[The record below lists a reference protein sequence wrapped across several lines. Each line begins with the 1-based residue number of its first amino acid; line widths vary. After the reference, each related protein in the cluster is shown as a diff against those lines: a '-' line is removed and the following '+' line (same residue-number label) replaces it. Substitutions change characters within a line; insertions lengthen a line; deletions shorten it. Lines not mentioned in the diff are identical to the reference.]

1 MNEQLQHDLEVR
13 ASERLKQWV
22 KDTEELFDA
31 GGLSS
36 GHAHEAII
44 KQLVFALSVAI
55 PKWTRGVTDE
65 VFVDLFR
72 KSLQKARARIE
83 QEHYNRR
90 AT

>member
-1 MNEQLQHDLEVR
+1 MDGQLQKDLER
-13 ASERLKQWV
+13 RTAERLERWIR
-22 KDTEELFDA
+22 DSEELFDA

-44 KQLVFALSVAI
+44 KQLVFALSMAI

-65 VFVDLFR
+65 QFVELFR
-72 KSLQKARARIE
+72 LALQRARGRLE

>member
-1 MNEQLQHDLEVR
+1 MSDQLQKDLERR
-13 ASERLKQWV
+13 AGERLKQWV
-22 KDTEELFDA
+22 HDCEELFDA

-55 PKWTRGVTDE
+55 PKWTRGITDE
-65 VFVDLFR
+65 QFVELFR
-72 KSLQKARARIE
+72 AALQRARGHIE
-83 QEHYNRR
+83 QEHYDRR

>member
-1 MNEQLQHDLEVR
+1 MSDQLQKDLER
-13 ASERLKQWV
+13 RTGEKLEQWI
-22 KDTEELFDA
+22 KDCEVLFYA

-44 KQLVFALSVAI
+44 KELVFALSMAI
-55 PKWTRGVTDE
+55 PKWTRGVTDDQ
-65 VFVDLFR
+65 FVELFR
-72 KSLQKARARIE
+72 RALQRARGRIE